1 VKRAARAVAVLA
13 CATLT
18 AALPGCG
25 GLLRSTAPAEQSY
38 YLRPPAV
45 TAVAAGSGVTL
56 SLRVAR
62 PFADPGLDSSHIL
75 LLQPDHRMSF
85 YAGARWPGPMPEMLG
100 ALAVQTL
107 RASGGFA
114 SVQDSG
120 SPFPSDYLL
129 QITVRAFDAD
139 YSAGVAAPDVHVMLD
154 CIVGRRDG
162 RAVIATFLA
171 SGSASAAANHL
182 GDVVSAFEQATGT
195 ALLSL
200 SEQSLAAVRADAA
213 RPNQNATSPAASSSL
228 HNQ

>member
-1 VKRAARAVAVLA
+1 
-13 CATLT
+13 
-18 AALPGCG
+18 
-25 GLLRSTAPAEQSY
+25 
-38 YLRPPAV
+38 
-45 TAVAAGSGVTL
+45 
-56 SLRVAR
+56 
-62 PFADPGLDSSHIL
+62 
-75 LLQPDHRMSF
+75 
-85 YAGARWPGPMPEMLG
+85 
-100 ALAVQTL
+100 
-107 RASGGFA
+107 
-114 SVQDSG
+114 VQDSG

-213 RPNQNATSPAASSSL
+213 RPNQNATSPAASSNL
-228 HNQ
+228 HSQ